1 MSSSSTVSDAAQAT
15 DGVGLRRTL
24 NLPTLILF
32 GISYMSPVAVFTTY
46 GLINQQT
53 EGHLPATYLVA
64 TAAMLLTAYSYG
76 RMVASIPTAGSA
88 YRYAR
93 HAFGPNIGFM
103 TGWTLMLDYLFLPMV
118 SFLLAGVY
126 LNSILPGV
134 PAWIFSLA
142 LLSIVLVLN
151 ILGVKLVS
159 RVSAVIMGLTAIVIG
174 VFVVLGFAR
183 AEVEPGQLFASFTPG
198 SEQFP
203 LIVAGAAI
211 LAFSFLGFD
220 GISTMAEETKDPRKT
235 VPRATL
241 LATLIAGLLFA
252 LVAWAGN
259 LAHPGT
265 DYANPD
271 AAGVE
276 IMVQLGGQMF
286 GVIFVIVY
294 VLGCFASAMVSQASV
309 SRIMLAMGR
318 DRVLPR
324 QLGIVHP
331 RWQTP
336 VVALVVVAVVALLST
351 VLTIEQAVVMIN
363 FGALAAFSMVN
374 LSVMKHYLV
383 DRAERSFSS
392 LLRHGLIPLLGFGV
406 TAWLWTQLTGPAF
419 IVGFIWV
426 AIGLGYLLWNT
437 RGFTRRMADT
447 DFSETGDRA

>member
-1 MSSSSTVSDAAQAT
+1 MSSSQTASPTTQAGA
-15 DGVGLRRTL
+15 GVGLRRAL

-53 EGHLPATYLVA
+53 GGHLPATYLVA
-64 TAAMLLTAYSYG
+64 TLAMLLTAYSYG
-76 RMVASIPTAGSA
+76 RMVSSIPTAGSA

-93 HAFGPNIGFM
+93 VSFGPHIGFM

-126 LNSILPGV
+126 LNSILPEA
-134 PAWIFSLA
+134 PAWTFSLA
-142 LLSIVLVLN
+142 LLIVVLGLN
-151 ILGVKLVS
+151 VLGVKLVS

-174 VFVVLGFAR
+174 IFVVLGFAR
-183 AEVEPGQLFASFTPG
+183 AEVEPGQLFEAFTPT

-203 LIVAGAAI
+203 LIVSGAAI

-276 IMVQLGGQMF
+276 IMVQLGGQIF

-309 SRIMLAMGR
+309 SRIMLSMGR
-318 DRVLPR
+318 DGVLPR
-324 QLGIVHP
+324 KLAYVHP

-363 FGALAAFSMVN
+363 FGALVAFSMVN
-374 LSVMKHYLV
+374 LSVIKHYLV
-383 DRAERSFSS
+383 DRKERTAGSF
-392 LLRHGLIPLLGFGV
+392 LRHGLIPLLGFAV

-419 IVGFIWV
+419 VVGFVWV
-426 AIGLGYLLWNT
+426 GVGLVYLLWNT
-437 RGFTRRMADT
+437 RFFRRQPAEI
-447 DFSETGDRA
+447 DFSE